1 MARTTRRAALA
12 ATTTLVVALLAGCS
26 LTPGPSEQA
35 SGSPS
40 SQAAPDEASPAVP
53 TPAPTPQPTPQGSA
67 PSLLVHA
74 SVSSGAVVIEVVDP
88 LGRPDAG
95 SPPDGDTGTVLTVVV
110 EDPQTPVVLDVPEAV
125 GGSVQV
131 APDRTVGVLR
141 EDGRL
146 ALGLAAPK
154 AEGTDGTQARVRWT
168 DAEAGA
174 SDGAEGTGTGTGTE
188 DTGSTSPALVLDV
201 SAVDPAVFPVVVTTH
216 LGTSVVASASW
227 GDREGGRSL
236 AVTPTDWGRVS
247 GATGSA
253 TAWADLLAVEP
264 AADTP
269 GMQTQLQC
277 HLIGAR
283 DKATWNLEPWRPDL
297 GLVEYALARCN
308 PT

>member
-1 MARTTRRAALA
+1 VARPLTRRTALTA
-12 ATTTLVVALLAGCS
+12 LTATTLLVALVAGCAT
-26 LTPGPSEQA
+26 TPD
-35 SGSPS
+35 PS
-40 SQAAPDEASPAVP
+40 SPGASQTSSPTSATPSGEPSSDETS
-53 TPAPTPQPTPQGSA
+53 TPAPDPTPEATAESPA
-67 PSLLVHA
+67 PSLLVHV
-74 SVSSGAVVIEVVDP
+74 SVESGSVVAEAVDLSGGPTVT
-88 LGRPDAG
+88 

-110 EDPQTPVVLDVPEAV
+110 EDPAAPVILDVPEAV

-131 APDRTVGVLR
+131 AADRTAAVLHD
-141 EDGRL
+141 DGRL
-146 ALGLAAPK
+146 ALGLALPK
-154 AEGTDGTQARVRWT
+154 AEGTNGTQARVRWVET
-168 DAEAGA
+168 
-174 SDGAEGTGTGTGTE
+174 AEGAQPGEGP
-188 DTGSTSPALVLDV
+188 SLVLDV

-264 AADTP
+264 EADTP
-269 GMQTQLQC
+269 GMETQLQC
-277 HLIGAR
+277 HLLGAR

>member
-12 ATTTLVVALLAGCS
+12 ATTTLVVTLLAGCS
-26 LTPGPSEQA
+26 PTPGPSGQA
-35 SGSPS
+35 PGSPS
-40 SQAAPDEASPAVP
+40 SQAAPDEASPT
-53 TPAPTPQPTPQGSA
+53 TPAAAATTTPEPP
-67 PSLLVHA
+67 LLVRA
-74 SVSSGAVVIEVVDP
+74 SVGSGAVVVEVVDP
-88 LGRPDAG
+88 LGRPDVG

-110 EDPQTPVVLDVPEAV
+110 EDPEAPVVLDVPEAV

-131 APDRTVGVLR
+131 AADRTVAVLR
-141 EDGRL
+141 DDGRL

-168 DAEAGA
+168 EAEAGA
-174 SDGAEGTGTGTGTE
+174 TSGGAVGTGTE
-188 DTGSTSPALVLDV
+188 DTDATGPALALDV
-201 SAVDPAVFPVVVTTH
+201 SAVDPAAFPVVVSTH

-264 AADTP
+264 EADTP
-269 GMQTQLQC
+269 GMETQLQC
-277 HLIGAR
+277 HLVGAR

-297 GLVEYALARCN
+297 SLVEYALARCN